1 MHAGFWI
8 GATNDGQAISRRDS
22 PLTCD
27 CRFWRVESTIKRKAI
42 RVDNRARMWFLNSM
56 DSSGYSGTPLWKKLG
71 YKTGM
76 VAYVDDVPKNY
87 IPLLS
92 LPAEVEVRWL
102 KRPASGMNFVHLFAT
117 DAYGLMTRLNA
128 CREKIA
134 PDAVVWISWPK
145 KTSGVASDLTENLI
159 RGMVLPTG
167 LVDIKVCAVDEV
179 WSGLKFMIRKKLR

>member
-1 MHAGFWI
+1 
-8 GATNDGQAISRRDS
+8 
-22 PLTCD
+22 
-27 CRFWRVESTIKRKAI
+27 
-42 RVDNRARMWFLNSM
+42 M

-76 VAYVDDVPKNY
+76 VAYVDGVPGNY

-102 KRPASGMNFVHLFAT
+102 THPASGMNFVHLFAI
-117 DAYGLMTRLNA
+117 DASGLMTRLNV
-128 CREKIA
+128 CRKKITS
-134 PDAVVWISWPK
+134 DAVVWISWPK
-145 KTSGVASDLTENLI
+145 KISGVASGLTDDLI

-179 WSGLKFMIRKKLR
+179 WSGLKFMIRKELREERVS